1 VRKLGAL
8 SPTSWLTTKTVFSQ
22 IFAILLFTIQAPLLG
37 PRAFGLVSIVMV
49 FVGFCEGVLSE
60 TITEAL
66 ISIREIDATHFDTSN
81 TVNVAV
87 SAVCG
92 LLVFFG
98 ARLAAGLFDAPELVP
113 ILRCMAILPLI
124 SSLAAVPTAATKRDM
139 QFKPL
144 ALRSMVSLFVGGG
157 VGLVLTLAGFG
168 VWALVWQ
175 AVVTRLVATVVL
187 WMAVPLRLRFGY
199 SSRSLRALL
208 AFGLPTLLS
217 RTMSWGT
224 SQFPRLLFGLYW
236 GPTLLGVFGLAA
248 RLCDILLEVTLVPRY
263 AVARVEFRKFAHE
276 PGINAAAHR
285 LLGNTSA
292 FAFPLCV
299 GAAAVT
305 PTLFHVWLDA
315 RWYGGIVPA
324 ELLMLMCVPFVTHY
338 CAGAI
343 LLALNHQSTEAMTT
357 VVQTALTVVVVLA
370 FAPLG
375 LIAASA
381 AYAARPLLLLPLPA
395 RLVQLK
401 CHVSARLL
409 FDAQRPAF
417 IASALMGIAVTA
429 LRLGLEPLLRGI
441 VLLPLLVGVGA
452 AVYAG
457 LLWMLSPGLVRE
469 FTTRFAR

>member
-1 VRKLGAL
+1 VRKLGL
-8 SPTSWLTTKTVFSQ
+8 SPTLWLTTKTVFSQ
-22 IFAILLFTIQAPLLG
+22 VFAILLFTIQAPLLG

-60 TITEAL
+60 TIAEAL
-66 ISIREIDATHFDTSN
+66 ISIREIDSSHFDTSN
-81 TVNVAV
+81 TVNVLV
-87 SAVCG
+87 SATCG

-113 ILRCMAILPLI
+113 ILRCMAVLPLI

-157 VGLVLTLAGFG
+157 VGLVLTLSGFG

-187 WMAVPLRLRFGY
+187 WMAVPMRLRFGY
-199 SSRSLRALL
+199 SSKSSRELL

-217 RTMSWGT
+217 RTMSWST

-236 GPTLLGVFGLAA
+236 GPTQLGVFGLAA

-263 AVARVEFRKFAHE
+263 AVARVELRQFAHDE
-276 PGINAAAHR
+276 PGLNAAAR
-285 LLGNTSA
+285 QLLGHTSA
-292 FAFPLCV
+292 VAFPLCV

-315 RWYGGIVPA
+315 RWYSGIVPA
-324 ELLMLMCVPFVTHY
+324 ELLMLMVVPFVTHY

-357 VVQTALTVVVVLA
+357 VVQTALTVVVVLV

-375 LIAASA
+375 IIAASA

-417 IASALMGIAVTA
+417 IAATLMGIAVSA
-429 LRLGLEPLLRGI
+429 LRFGLEPLLRGI
-441 VLLPLLVGVGA
+441 VLLPVLVIVGG
-452 AVYAG
+452 AVYAV
-457 LLWMLSPGLVRE
+457 LLSMLSPSLVRQ
-469 FTTRFAR
+469 FTARFAR